1 MKQTPRP
8 HVLLACASAL
18 ALAYSAQASV
28 IHRYSF
34 NETGGTTVDDS
45 VGTAN
50 GEIKGNGAY
59 FGGDGKLYLPGGGS
73 SAADPATIS
82 GYVDLPNHM
91 FNVLTNLTIE
101 SWVTWEASGSAWQRV
116 FDFGTSAGGEDVS
129 NGNGTYL
136 FLSPQGDANLR
147 FAVRDIATGTEPT
160 QLTAGAPLAPGEE
173 ICLTV
178 TYDYTA
184 NTARLY
190 SNAVLVAS
198 GPAAVD
204 LKTIDDV
211 NNWLGRSQWGDPM
224 FWGEYNEFRVYDN
237 ALNPVEVA
245 ASYVSGTETPSTDA
259 SKLGALQAVHLAVT
273 QTTMTEQDSQTA
285 VPTVDYANMTGIS
298 LIGVPGA
305 DMASDNPAVLT
316 ISATGTIQAVKP
328 GSANLTLSYQGK
340 TDVVAMTV
348 NARQTGI
355 AVAGTLYVDLRAAD
369 AASDVNTWA
378 NRASPADPFLAV
390 GTPTYVANVQGT
402 GVAGVEFHHGL
413 ADNPSDDAY
422 IGPFTTSDLDDGSDR
437 SIEVWAYNPAIADEE
452 TLVAMGHRGGP
463 DGTNLSFNYGANGT
477 YGAVGHWGSAD
488 MGWSGSPAAG
498 QWHYLVY
505 TYDGVNT
512 AKVYADGKLKTT
524 KVISAGLNTWAEQP
538 IRIAAQGN
546 TSGAD
551 FDFGQALSGY
561 LALVRVHG
569 GKLSDTDVANN
580 YLYGPTLTPPGD
592 LQSITL
598 GVNVTTLYGS
608 NYVAQASVTAAF
620 ANKSFDV
627 SGFSTFTSSEDTV
640 ATVDANGKIVAHN
653 IGVATITA
661 AYNGKQDSKQI
672 TVVAPPALALKH
684 RYSFSESAGST
695 TTKDSVGTADGT
707 LKGLGADFD
716 GAGKLTLPGG
726 GSSADDP
733 SVIAGYVDLPNHIIN
748 TLVNVSFEAWV
759 TWNTSGSSW
768 QRIFDFGTS
777 AGGEDIAN
785 GNGAYLFLSPQGA
798 ANLRFAV
805 RDPITGGEPTQL
817 TSTAPLAP
825 DQEVYVAATY
835 DFTRNVA
842 VLYSNAVQVA
852 TGTATVPL
860 ASINDVNNW
869 LGRSQWGDPMFNGTY
884 NEFRIWEGALPADQ
898 VTADY
903 AAGPDTVPTP
913 VTAPPL
919 AISRSGS
926 NVLISWP
933 NTATGFTL
941 EVTPALGAAW
951 TTVDTSGAADQGGN
965 KVLTV
970 PIGSANQFYRMK
982 K

>member
-1 MKQTPRP
+1 MKTTPKRIS
-8 HVLLACASAL
+8 LLAGASAL
-18 ALAYSAQASV
+18 ALACTVQASV

-34 NETGGTTVDDS
+34 NETSGTTADDS

-50 GEIKGNGAY
+50 GELKGNGAY
-59 FGGDGKLYLPGGGS
+59 FGGDGKLYLPGGTS
-73 SAADPATIS
+73 SAADAASIA

-101 SWVTWEASGSAWQRV
+101 TWVTWEGSGSAWQRV

-136 FLSPQGDANLR
+136 FMSPQGDANLR
-147 FAVRDIATGTEPT
+147 FAIRDIATGTEPT
-160 QLTAGAPLAPGEE
+160 QLTSAAPLATGEE
-173 ICLTV
+173 VCLTV

-184 NTARLY
+184 NVARLY
-190 SNAVLVAS
+190 SNAVLVAF

-204 LKTIDDV
+204 LKTVDDV
-211 NNWLGRSQWGDPM
+211 NNWLGRSQWGDPV
-224 FWGEYNEFRVYDN
+224 FWGEYNEFRVYDG

-245 ASYVSGTETPSTDA
+245 ASYVSGTETPSTDV
-259 SKLGALQAVHLAVT
+259 SKLGALQAVHLSVGA
-273 QTTMTEQDSQTA
+273 TTMTELDTQTA
-285 VPTVDYANMTGIS
+285 VPTVDYANLSGIR

-305 DMASDNPAVLT
+305 DMISDNPAVLT
-316 ISATGTIQAVKP
+316 ISPTGGITALKP
-328 GSANLTLSYQGK
+328 GTANLTLSYQGK

-348 NARQTGI
+348 NARQLGVV
-355 AVAGTLYVDLRAAD
+355 VAGTLYVDLRAAD
-369 AASDVNTWA
+369 AATDVNTWA
-378 NRASPADPFLAV
+378 NRASAADPFLAV
-390 GTPTYVANVQGT
+390 GTPTYVADVDGT
-402 GVAGVEFHHGL
+402 GVPAVQFNGTT
-413 ADNPSDDAY
+413 DAY
-422 IGPFTTSDLDDGSDR
+422 LGPFTTPDLDDGSDR
-437 SIEVWAYNPAIADEE
+437 SIEVWAYNPAVADEE

-463 DGTNLSFNYGANGT
+463 DGTNLSFNYGANT
-477 YGAVGHWGSAD
+477 AYGAVGHWGSAD
-488 MGWSGSPAAG
+488 MGWTGFPAAG

-524 KVISAGLNTWAEQP
+524 RVIAAGLNTYAEQP

-546 TSGAD
+546 NSGSD
-551 FDFGQALSGY
+551 FDFGQALSGSI
-561 LALVRVHG
+561 ALVRVHG

-592 LQSITL
+592 LQSISLALTAE
-598 GVNVTTLYGS
+598 TLYGS
-608 NYVAQASVTAAF
+608 NYVAQGSVTATF
-620 ANKSFDV
+620 ANKTFDV
-627 SGFSTFTSSEDTV
+627 NGFATFSSSDDTV
-640 ATVDANGKIVAHN
+640 ATVDATGRIVARN
-653 IGVATITA
+653 LGVATITA
-661 AYNGKQDSKQI
+661 AYNGKQDAKQV

-684 RYSFSESAGST
+684 RYSFSEAAGVT
-695 TTKDSVGTADGT
+695 TTKDAVGTADGT

-716 GAGKLTLPGG
+716 GAGKLMLPGLT
-726 GSSADDP
+726 SSAADP
-733 SVIAGYVDLPNHIIN
+733 ATISGYVDLPNHIIN

-759 TWNTSGSSW
+759 SWEGSGAW

-777 AGGEDIAN
+777 AGGEDISN
-785 GNGAYLFLSPQGA
+785 GNGSYLFMSPQGDV
-798 ANLRFAV
+798 NLRFAV
-805 RDPITGGEPTQL
+805 RDPLTGAEPTQL
-817 TSTAPLAP
+817 TSTAPLATG
-825 DQEVYVAATY
+825 QEVYVAATY

-860 ASINDVNNW
+860 SSINDVNNW
-869 LGRSQWGDPMFNGTY
+869 LGRSQWPDNMFQGTF

-898 VTADY
+898 VASDY

-913 VTAPPL
+913 VQSPELGIA
-919 AISRSGS
+919 RSGS
-926 NVLISWP
+926 NVLITWP
-933 NTATGFTL
+933 NTAAGFAL
-941 EVTPALGAAW
+941 EVTPALGGTW
-951 TTVDTSGAADQGGN
+951 STVDISGAADQGGK